1 MRAVSAS
8 TTAAPTPIGR
18 FAAGPRRPIAIFLPA
33 LYSGGAERVLV
44 NLAGELHRR
53 GHSVDLVLAHATGP
67 YLDRVPAGVR
77 VVDLGC
83 RRVATALLP
92 FARYLRQ
99 VQPIAVHAAI
109 DHTNVIALLAR
120 ALVRLTCGTD
130 TRVVVSVHT
139 SLSVFLSLS
148 NGLVRAR
155 AAMVGAIARFAYRLA
170 DEVIAVSAGVAD
182 DVARTLHLPRERI
195 RVIYNAALTENP
207 AEQGL
212 APLGPVPIALE
223 GRPFLVTAGRLTPS
237 KDFPNLLKA
246 LALLRRRRDVALLIL
261 GEGPEKAAIEAL
273 VAQLGLEHDV
283 WLAGFQG
290 NPYRFF
296 SRAAVFVLPSRR
308 EGLPTV
314 LIEAMACGCPIVST
328 DAPHGPREILAD
340 GRYGHLVP
348 MADPAALAEAIGRML
363 DQPTPPPLLEER
375 LAAFA
380 TDTIVEAH
388 LESLLGTA
396 PRRSTP

>member
-1 MRAVSAS
+1 MRAASAS

-18 FAAGPRRPIAIFLPA
+18 SAAGAHRPIAIFLPA

-53 GHSVDLVLAHATGP
+53 GHSVDLVLAQATGP

-120 ALVRLTCGTD
+120 ALVRLTGGTD

-148 NGLVRAR
+148 SGLVRAR

-170 DEVIAVSAGVAD
+170 DEVVAVSAGVAD

-195 RVIYNAALTENP
+195 RVIHNAALTENP

-246 LALLRRRRDVALLIL
+246 VALLRRHRDVALLIL

-283 WLAGFQG
+283 WLAGFQS